1 MPIEISSDDNT
12 SIELGELIEFLFEN
26 RIQPMEQD
34 SLASASTA
42 LKQLSNNREFLAEM
56 VCSELRNYR
65 NLQSS
70 NSYSAQVFMIYPP
83 QRSGQPF
90 FLRACLWPA
99 LADQVVKTSGT
110 DPFFYN
116 KPHDHNFNFLT
127 IGYHGPGYGS
137 DYYEYDYDE
146 CNGVKGESVDLR
158 YIERSNLSKGKIL
171 LYRAFTDIHNQLP
184 PDSRSISLNIMENSI
199 RASMMDQYA
208 FDLSSGRISA
218 LINRTSAGSLF
229 SAAAALGSD
238 EHKEVL
244 RHIAARH
251 EIERIRLAAFDALA
265 NTASGTEEALQIW
278 SAVRKSDSAFLRG
291 WRQVRTAEIEA
302 LT

>member
-1 MPIEISSDDNT
+1 MPITIDADDST
-12 SIELGELIEFLFEN
+12 SIDLADLVEFLFEN
-26 RIQPMEQD
+26 RIQPMDQD

-42 LKQLSNNREFLAEM
+42 LKQLSNNRKFLAEM
-56 VCSELRNYR
+56 ICAELKDCR
-65 NLQSS
+65 NLQIS
-70 NSYSAQVFMIYPP
+70 NSYSAQVFMMYPP

-99 LADQVVKTSGT
+99 ANDQMVKTSGT
-110 DPFFYN
+110 EPFFYH

-127 IGYHGPGYGS
+127 VGYQGPGYGS
-137 DYYEYDYDE
+137 DYYEYDYEE
-146 CNGVKGESVDLR
+146 CDGVRGEKINLR
-158 YIERSNLSKGKIL
+158 YIERSNLSRGKIL

-184 PDSRSISLNIMENSI
+184 PTSFSVSLNIMENSI

-229 SAAAALGSD
+229 GAAAALGND
-238 EHKEVL
+238 EHKEIL
-244 RHIAARH
+244 KSIASKH
-251 EIERIRLAAFDALA
+251 EIDRVRLAAFDALA
-265 NTASGTEEALQIW
+265 NAAHGREEALKVW
-278 SAVRKSDSAFLRG
+278 SAVRDSDSAFLRG

-302 LT
+302 FA

>member
-1 MPIEISSDDNT
+1 MPIAINSDDST
-12 SIELGELIEFLFEN
+12 SIELGDLVEFLFEN
-26 RIQPMEQD
+26 KIQPMDQD

-56 VCSELRNYR
+56 VCSELRDYR
-65 NLQSS
+65 NLQTS

-83 QRSGQPF
+83 QRRGQPF

-99 LADQVVKTSGT
+99 IADQMVKTSGT

-127 IGYHGPGYGS
+127 VGYHGPGYSS
-137 DYYEYDYDE
+137 DYYEYDYNE
-146 CNGVKGESVDLR
+146 CDGVKGEKVNLR
-158 YIERSNLSKGKIL
+158 YIERSNLSRGKIL

-184 PDSRSISLNIMENSI
+184 PASFSVSLNIMENSI

-208 FDLSSGRISA
+208 FDLNSGKIAA
-218 LINRTSAGSLF
+218 LINRTSAGSIF
-229 SAAAALGSD
+229 GAAAALGSD
-238 EHKEVL
+238 EHKEIL
-244 RHIAARH
+244 RHIATRH
-251 EIERIRLAAFDALA
+251 EIERIRLAAFEALA
-265 NTASGTEEALQIW
+265 NTASGREEALQIW
-278 SAVRKSDSAFLRG
+278 SLVRKSDSAFLRG
-291 WRQVRTAEIEA
+291 WRQVRTVEIEA

>member
-1 MPIEISSDDNT
+1 MPIEIDSDDST
-12 SIELGELIEFLFEN
+12 SIELGDLVEFLFEN
-26 RIQPMEQD
+26 RIQPMDQD

-42 LKQLSNNREFLAEM
+42 LKQLSNNRKFLAEM
-56 VCSELRNYR
+56 VCSELKDYR
-65 NLQSS
+65 SLQTS

-83 QRSGQPF
+83 QRNGQSF

-99 LADQVVKTSGT
+99 ITDQMVMTSGT
-110 DPFFYN
+110 EPFFYN

-127 IGYHGPGYGS
+127 VGYHGPGYGS
-137 DYYEYDYDE
+137 DYYEYDYE
-146 CNGVKGESVDLR
+146 QCGGVKGENVSLR
-158 YIERSNLSKGKIL
+158 YIERSSLSRGRIL

-184 PDSRSISLNIMENSI
+184 PDSLSVSLNIMENSI

-208 FDLSSGRISA
+208 FDLNSGRVAA

-229 SAAAALGSD
+229 GAAAALGSG
-238 EHKEVL
+238 EHKEIL

-265 NTASGTEEALQIW
+265 NTASGKEEALQIW
-278 SAVRKSDSAFLRG
+278 SAVRKSDSAFIRG
-291 WRQVRTAEIEA
+291 WRQVRTSEIEA